1 MKPTSPLPS
10 QPPSSGKPGISPVP
24 ETPSGGPIPS
34 VAESVTV
41 EETPLAITSRD
52 DATGPVRP
60 RGSATEVV
68 SLVFVDERSDA
79 EGLQEAVH
87 TLSEPE
93 FLAYAEQ
100 TLQTK
105 LGLKN
110 ASAGY
115 ASRALW
121 KAHHQ
126 PSAENTLKAIAAFSG
141 VPEGAKFVNEL
152 LSPLTDRL
160 PAAGRRVIQK
170 FLAEGPKSSLRLQR
184 LYTVL
189 NGNFDGLEEF
199 KALHALVNEMGKDVL
214 TVMPPG
220 VKTVLQELSR
230 KTGHDALE
238 DGLII
243 LGDVIKHYDTLTDG
257 EMTFSDMRAAAD
269 LLKSSTPAVLAL
281 LPENARQWVNAL
293 GEDNVLKGVSALA
306 SLSKNIEV
314 LSDDQWEAK
323 DIAALYELVYTLKQ
337 DVSTLKA
344 MLPPQATL
352 FIEKM
357 ERALGQEFRQHIDDV
372 YRLLGSPNQAL
383 VKSAFDW
390 VSASDPVK
398 RLNAGVGFLEAL
410 GKQFGANSE
419 GFEQAMGLLKVD
431 NSLLPAFKNLLDSGL
446 PATARAQALQEIAA
460 AYHTRA
466 EDVYAGLATQLGES
480 AGTAVRP
487 IASAA
492 NITEES
498 LAAARL
504 ARRQLEIAAQ
514 FPEGLSLTAAP
525 RDFLTRTLAETG
537 YDPEEVQRVL
547 AMVANTGDDAEEAL
561 TVMAS
566 LDRSAVT
573 LLFENVG
580 ETSQQALQTFARRSQ
595 QLDRALAEVGSTA
608 SPAREAL
615 RRAFVYDTSP
625 SPRVFDTAL
634 QNLKKLGSHADRALS
649 EMAERPDRLKEA
661 LTTISDRGLE
671 VLKNLPARRQL
682 TEAALQRLG
691 TEITQESHE
700 KALNMLVRN
709 PELGEQALRS
719 ALNVL
724 ESFGPQKSQRA
735 LALLAQM
742 GDEMTGMIFKSPALG
757 KPFLSGAVELMP
769 LFEKYGMKA
778 VDYLPKMAK
787 GLGKAVPALGAAVS
801 GYDTLR
807 LGTIALTGAYQGKVY
822 ADPEVRALALLA
834 ASANGLDTVIGIAEA
849 FGVGNVAF
857 PIQLGLA
864 GAEVALDLMIEHF
877 NAHPEKM
884 PEDMRTAI
892 RYAAASA
899 AAAGLLAAPLS
910 GGASLAGSLAIAKI
924 YGAEGTANIL
934 NDMTRDLG
942 NQGLKAAAYLGD
954 LNAQAVDKGLANMA
968 TGIHNVADMIR
979 NPEIY
984 AQAFQKEAQ
993 EVVAY
998 AMDQLETVLQ
1008 DVSAFA
1014 DQAQDTTRLA
1024 YETLQAVVQNP
1035 QKYGQALQ
1043 AKAVAT
1049 GVHLVE
1055 QAQQHGQRA
1064 LQELQSLMSE
1074 AVSQGVQSAE
1084 QAFSTLHQL
1093 GAEGVTAAQDFVVAG
1108 LKAGGEQAAALRDLT
1123 LDIVHHPE
1131 KYGALAQD
1139 YAESLMLSLDRFIN
1153 TTADTAQDAIQGGVR
1168 ETQAAL
1174 SVLKAAAI
1182 QGSDTALQMLQA
1194 TVQKGQR
1201 AGEQVLETL
1210 AEMPDRLAE
1219 AVLQG
1224 YNQALESATAS
1235 QAMITYVV
1243 NHPQEALSRGLSA
1256 GEEAVVRTYEVLT
1269 QQVNAGLKDIKDTL
1283 EAMDTLYQHTHQ
1295 QLQDYGVRTG
1305 RVVARFEDTLTD
1317 LMKSGKD
1324 IGGDML
1330 DKHWDVLQQRMPE
1343 ILTAMADL
1351 RDAPI
1356 DLMLRIARKDR
1367 RYAAPVAQI
1376 LVQRVNTLG
1385 TQALNGLKSLGTAGL
1400 DALESLAA
1408 QPGRMMQKAY
1418 ETLLSIGESGVAR
1431 ITDLAVRR

>member
-141 VPEGAKFVNEL
+141 VPEGA
-152 LSPLTDRL
+152 
-160 PAAGRRVIQK
+160 
-170 FLAEGPKSSLRLQR
+170 KSSLRLQR

-537 YDPEEVQRVL
+537 WRWWQIPG
-547 AMVANTGDDAEEAL
+547 MT
-561 TVMAS
+561 
-566 LDRSAVT
+566 
-573 LLFENVG
+573 
-580 ETSQQALQTFARRSQ
+580 
-595 QLDRALAEVGSTA
+595 
-608 SPAREAL
+608 
-615 RRAFVYDTSP
+615 
-625 SPRVFDTAL
+625 
-634 QNLKKLGSHADRALS
+634 LKK
-649 EMAERPDRLKEA
+649 P
-661 LTTISDRGLE
+661 
-671 VLKNLPARRQL
+671 
-682 TEAALQRLG
+682 
-691 TEITQESHE
+691 
-700 KALNMLVRN
+700 
-709 PELGEQALRS
+709 
-719 ALNVL
+719 
-724 ESFGPQKSQRA
+724 
-735 LALLAQM
+735 
-742 GDEMTGMIFKSPALG
+742 
-757 KPFLSGAVELMP
+757 
-769 LFEKYGMKA
+769 
-778 VDYLPKMAK
+778 
-787 GLGKAVPALGAAVS
+787 
-801 GYDTLR
+801 
-807 LGTIALTGAYQGKVY
+807 
-822 ADPEVRALALLA
+822 
-834 ASANGLDTVIGIAEA
+834 
-849 FGVGNVAF
+849 
-857 PIQLGLA
+857 
-864 GAEVALDLMIEHF
+864 
-877 NAHPEKM
+877 
-884 PEDMRTAI
+884 
-892 RYAAASA
+892 
-899 AAAGLLAAPLS
+899 
-910 GGASLAGSLAIAKI
+910 
-924 YGAEGTANIL
+924 
-934 NDMTRDLG
+934 
-942 NQGLKAAAYLGD
+942 
-954 LNAQAVDKGLANMA
+954 
-968 TGIHNVADMIR
+968 
-979 NPEIY
+979 
-984 AQAFQKEAQ
+984 
-993 EVVAY
+993 
-998 AMDQLETVLQ
+998 
-1008 DVSAFA
+1008 
-1014 DQAQDTTRLA
+1014 
-1024 YETLQAVVQNP
+1024 
-1035 QKYGQALQ
+1035 
-1043 AKAVAT
+1043 
-1049 GVHLVE
+1049 
-1055 QAQQHGQRA
+1055 
-1064 LQELQSLMSE
+1064 
-1074 AVSQGVQSAE
+1074 
-1084 QAFSTLHQL
+1084 
-1093 GAEGVTAAQDFVVAG
+1093 
-1108 LKAGGEQAAALRDLT
+1108 
-1123 LDIVHHPE
+1123 
-1131 KYGALAQD
+1131 
-1139 YAESLMLSLDRFIN
+1139 
-1153 TTADTAQDAIQGGVR
+1153 
-1168 ETQAAL
+1168 
-1174 SVLKAAAI
+1174 
-1182 QGSDTALQMLQA
+1182 
-1194 TVQKGQR
+1194 
-1201 AGEQVLETL
+1201 
-1210 AEMPDRLAE
+1210 
-1219 AVLQG
+1219 
-1224 YNQALESATAS
+1224 
-1235 QAMITYVV
+1235 
-1243 NHPQEALSRGLSA
+1243 
-1256 GEEAVVRTYEVLT
+1256 
-1269 QQVNAGLKDIKDTL
+1269 
-1283 EAMDTLYQHTHQ
+1283 
-1295 QLQDYGVRTG
+1295 
-1305 RVVARFEDTLTD
+1305 
-1317 LMKSGKD
+1317 
-1324 IGGDML
+1324 
-1330 DKHWDVLQQRMPE
+1330 
-1343 ILTAMADL
+1343 
-1351 RDAPI
+1351 
-1356 DLMLRIARKDR
+1356 
-1367 RYAAPVAQI
+1367 
-1376 LVQRVNTLG
+1376 
-1385 TQALNGLKSLGTAGL
+1385 
-1400 DALESLAA
+1400 
-1408 QPGRMMQKAY
+1408 
-1418 ETLLSIGESGVAR
+1418 
-1431 ITDLAVRR
+1431 